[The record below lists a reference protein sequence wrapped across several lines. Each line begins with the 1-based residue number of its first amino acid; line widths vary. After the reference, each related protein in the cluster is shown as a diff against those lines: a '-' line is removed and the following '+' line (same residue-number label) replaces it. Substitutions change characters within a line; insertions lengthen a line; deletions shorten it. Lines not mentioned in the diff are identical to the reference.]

1 MHDGGKVQKLVCD
14 DGTPKGAELI
24 LKERGF
30 NTDSLVLD
38 DMKTIPCDFKNEKS
52 AVDTFLDTCL
62 YSFQNSTVN

>member
-38 DMKTIPCDFKNEKS
+38 DMKTILATLRMRKVQWIPFWTHVFIPSKIP
-52 AVDTFLDTCL
+52 L
-62 YSFQNSTVN
+62 